1 MPASCTGGFNWGLLH
16 YVYSLRILQKRFLM
30 RYYCLRRG
38 QAQQH
43 RGRIIVRGD
52 DACAQNGAG
61 ESISCT
67 SGAGTG
73 KCGEEH
79 FKSFHRVS
87 KAEVSHRG
95 FWTELRTYWNSVWTW
110 EISLLDFCSMH
121 IRCKLSNPP
130 QLNWHNSKYQYSTV
144 CL

>member
-1 MPASCTGGFNWGLLH
+1 MGSTPLCVFIKDPSKAISDEILL
-16 YVYSLRILQKRFLM
+16 LTE
-30 RYYCLRRG
+30 G

-73 KCGEEH
+73 KCGGEH

-95 FWTELRTYWNSVWTW
+95 F
-110 EISLLDFCSMH
+110 
-121 IRCKLSNPP
+121 
-130 QLNWHNSKYQYSTV
+130 
-144 CL
+144 